1 MSSVEDLLS
10 SSPLP
15 AVLLVTDLVV
25 EDGES
30 QQKTDQDDVLF
41 VNSFLDKLK
50 GCLTNSDQTR
60 EDKTKSECD
69 GEITDGCSFYHNFD
83 SCCYYNFGSSSPVLS
98 STGYGIWS
106 VRFAGICSFT
116 TKYYST
122 NIAFWHCQYKQ
133 HNNKMSSFPLYVPLP
148 SSPRTTATT
157 PTSRHSQEETSTPS
171 CYTSTTPGSFI
182 ISTQQ
187 SHSSSSCCRSGF
199 IPRLHY
205 QSAFS
210 SPACLI
216 YLCRPLCTPAA
227 NSTHGCSSVL
237 PKAVLHSPWDDNTS
251 PDDASSPSTTTTF
264 NDYAASFSSSL
275 RHCRPPPVNEPSLC
289 ATTAVDITISPSQ
302 LKDEQTVVEDKGGGE
317 GILTDGDVS
326 VDGENIDIKFVVI
339 CTDSG
344 YGDNIPPYGSS
355 SNSNNSNSTT
365 GAGSSGGSSSTAD
378 ALLYEQAKM
387 WAADNLIE
395 TVVVRAA
402 RVVATPASEATN
414 DGENT
419 PPAEVADRL
428 IFVAVDPEELS
439 ETGREKGQ
447 LPEEEEED
455 GRESGRYG
463 LLSAGGA
470 EYHTNGVERIAEALH
485 ANMWTDAVMVNSSR
499 KMRDHGT
506 TYIGGGG
513 ELVDSGRT
521 ADQRQGSGT
530 EESNVCKETASEEEE
545 EEQKDDKKQQIR
557 KCSRGVSGAPP
568 PPRCCG
574 NVTPLDLDRFVGEI
588 QNIREAGLRCSDDE
602 RRALAAET
610 VMNIMKSLNIDE
622 EEDEV
627 SIMSSSCSETEDV
640 DLAVPSV

>member
-41 VNSFLDKLK
+41 VNCFLEKLK
-50 GCLTNSDQTR
+50 ACLTADATR
-60 EDKTKSECD
+60 EDKAKSECRGD
-69 GEITDGCSFYHNFD
+69 FTSTDEYSFRHNFD
-83 SCCYYNFGSSSPVLS
+83 SCYYNFGSCSLLS
-98 STGYGIWS
+98 STTTGYGIWS

-133 HNNKMSSFPLYVPLP
+133 HNKMSFPLYVPLA

-157 PTSRHSQEETSTPS
+157 PTSGHSQEETSTPS
-171 CYTSTTPGSFI
+171 CYTSTPPGSFI
-182 ISTQQ
+182 S
-187 SHSSSSCCRSGF
+187 SPKSDSSSSCCRSGF

-205 QSAFS
+205 HSAFS

-216 YLCRPLCTPAA
+216 YLCRRTLCTPA
-227 NSTHGCSSVL
+227 NSTHDCTSVL
-237 PKAVLHSPWDDNTS
+237 PKVILHSPWDAS
-251 PDDASSPSTTTTF
+251 PSDDASSASSTKF
-264 NDYAASFSSSL
+264 NDYAASFSSS
-275 RHCRPPPVNEPSLC
+275 RRSCC
-289 ATTAVDITISPSQ
+289 ATFNASSVSSTTTTGAVDTTISTSQ
-302 LKDEQTVVEDKGGGE
+302 VKDEHAVVEDKGGHD
-317 GILTDGDVS
+317 ITDGGGDVS
-326 VDGENIDIKFVVI
+326 VDGENIDIKFVVV
-339 CTDSG
+339 CADWG
-344 YGDNIPPYGSS
+344 YNNMSPYSS
-355 SNSNNSNSTT
+355 INSNNSGSKST
-365 GAGSSGGSSSTAD
+365 GADSSSGWGGSMAD
-378 ALLYEQAKM
+378 VLLYEQAKM

-402 RVVATPASEATN
+402 KVVATASDATN

-428 IFVAVDPEELS
+428 VFVAVDPEELS

-485 ANMWTDAVMVNSSR
+485 ANMWTNAVMANSR
-499 KMRDHGT
+499 NITDNGRT
-506 TYIGGGG
+506 NIGGVGG
-513 ELVDSGRT
+513 MLVDSGRT
-521 ADQRQGSGT
+521 AAQGGGA
-530 EESNVCKETASEEEE
+530 EETIVCKETTREE
-545 EEQKDDKKQQIR
+545 EEQKDDKKPQIVAGVN
-557 KCSRGVSGAPP
+557 KCSRGVRGPPP